1 MKFATIHPVR
11 ADSGAHRPAGQNPGG
26 HDPTG
31 HDPAGPDP
39 TTGRAA
45 VVVGD
50 DRDSAVAH
58 VVPGHDLDDLVRL
71 GLPAALEI
79 GQRAVREVA
88 PVPLSQ
94 VRLGVPVRPGAVRD
108 FVAFEEHVEGVR
120 RGVEG
125 VAGVPQRWYA
135 APTFYFTNPHRLLA
149 DGDDVAVPGGSVALD
164 LELEVGAVVGAQVRD
179 ADPAAGAAAIF
190 GYTLLDDFSARDLQG
205 AEMQVGLGPCKGKDF
220 ATSLGPW
227 IVTADELADRHDDDG
242 FLDLACRV
250 EIDGR
255 LVGADLLSHM
265 GWTFG
270 TLVAYAS
277 RDSLVR
283 PGDVLASGT
292 TGNGGCLAEL
302 WGRRGERTPPPL
314 TPGSVVTITVEG
326 LGSLTNR
333 VVAGRE
339 PAPLPPPRRFDAAQ
353 RAARRAA
360 AGLGEAG

>member
-1 MKFATIHPVR
+1 MRFATIHVPAEP
-11 ADSGAHRPAGQNPGG
+11 ADAAGE
-26 HDPTG
+26 HDT
-31 HDPAGPDP
+31 AGPSGQD
-39 TTGRAA
+39 GSRARRAA

-50 DRDSAVAH
+50 DRASAVVH
-58 VVPGHDLDDLVRL
+58 VVEGHDLDDVVAL
-71 GLPAALEI
+71 GLPAALEL
-79 GQRAVREVA
+79 GERAVRDAA

-94 VRLGVPVRPGAVRD
+94 VRLGVPVRPGAIRD

-120 RGVEG
+120 QGIEG
-125 VAGVPQRWYA
+125 VAGVPERWYA
-135 APTFYFTNPHRLLA
+135 APTYYFTNPHRLLA

-164 LELEVGAVVGAQVRD
+164 LELEVGAVVGTPTRD
-179 ADPAAGAAAIF
+179 ADPAHGRAAIF
-190 GYTLLDDFSARDLQG
+190 GYTLFNDWSARDLQG

-227 IVTADELADRHDDDG
+227 IVTADELEGRHDDDG

-270 TLVAYAS
+270 ALVAYAS
-277 RDSLVR
+277 RDSLLR
-283 PGDVLASGT
+283 PGDVLGSGT

-333 VVAGRE
+333 VVAGRA
-339 PAPLPPPRRFDAAQ
+339 PAPLPAPRRFDAAE
-353 RAARRAA
+353 RAARREAR
-360 AGLGEAG
+360 GLPGHAP